1 MNKETEFPSIPWLML
16 HVSAEQLLANRGYDG
31 AAADIWSCGVILF
44 ELLAGYLP
52 FDDRNLMSLYKKVC
66 S

>member
-1 MNKETEFPSIPWLML
+1 MSFNFMADASSSGK
-16 HVSAEQLLANRGYDG
+16 QLLASKGYEG

-52 FDDRNLMSLYKKVC
+52 FDDRNLMVLYKKVC
-66 S
+66 FIYRI

>member
-1 MNKETEFPSIPWLML
+1 MIHFFG
-16 HVSAEQLLANRGYDG
+16 EQLIANKGYDG

-52 FDDRNLMSLYKKVC
+52 FDDRNLVVLYRKVWIC
-66 S
+66 I